1 MPLPTGVISMRAT
14 RDDSAVYTSYRAGVP
29 AVTPP
34 QRPTAVGPTDV
45 TVLDIPSLRD
55 ADTDG
60 GFYVAVRGSLA
71 NSSSTWPGCT
81 VQISTDGQATWTDID
96 RSEEH
101 TSELQSLMRI
111 SYAVFCLKKKKNKY

>member
-1 MPLPTGVISMRAT
+1 MRAT

-96 RSEEH
+96 TVTRPAIVGAATDRSEERRVV
-101 TSELQSLMRI
+101 TECVSTCRSRW
-111 SYAVFCLKKKKNKY
+111 SPCA

>member
-71 NSSSTWPGCT
+71 NSSST
-81 VQISTDGQATWTDID
+81 

-101 TSELQSLMRI
+101 MSELQSLMRI
-111 SYAVFCLKKKKNKY
+111 SYAVFCLKKKKKAKT